1 MRITTMKK
9 PSFVSIISLT
19 VALSL
24 TGPSVVLAQSKNKS
38 KANQA
43 ETAKIEK
50 FKQECKKENA
60 KYDVYSDENGI
71 MYFFDKK
78 CRFLKKQAP

>member
-1 MRITTMKK
+1 MKK
-9 PSFVSIISLT
+9 PSLVSIILLT

-38 KANQA
+38 KANKA

-50 FKQECKKENA
+50 YRQACKKQRLDNPKA
-60 KYDVYSDENGI
+60 VGYASSDENGTI
-71 MYFFDKK
+71 YLFDRT
-78 CRFLKKQAP
+78 CRFIKKE